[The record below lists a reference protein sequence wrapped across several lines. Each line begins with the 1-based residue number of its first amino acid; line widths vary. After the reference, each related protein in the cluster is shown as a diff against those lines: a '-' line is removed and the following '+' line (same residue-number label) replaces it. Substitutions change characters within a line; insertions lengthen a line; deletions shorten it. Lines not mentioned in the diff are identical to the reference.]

1 MTINISNWSRT
12 TKQLLIIAADCMLLP
27 FSLWASIGL
36 RLNSWDA
43 ASAYSW
49 WTFFLPSLIAIP
61 IFIRMGLYRA
71 VIRFL
76 GDRAMIT
83 IMLAVSISV
92 VVFAGV
98 YAFLGLPNIPRGA
111 LTIYWMLAIFTICVS
126 RFGAR
131 MVLRQ
136 LESRP
141 ERRRVII
148 YGAGNAG
155 QQLAMVLRINRN
167 YHPVAFVDDEVGQR
181 GLAINGITVYSRDRL
196 ESLIEKYDVSEV
208 MLAMPSAPR
217 NRRIEIINELVP
229 LHVRVQVVPDFVELM
244 GSEVKISDVREVEV
258 DELLGRDAVP
268 PVQRL
273 LAANIEGKAV
283 MVTGAG
289 GSIGSELCRQI
300 LANKPSILVLYELT
314 EFALYKIERE
324 LQLTVQ
330 THKLDIKVLPM
341 LGSVQNEERL
351 ANIMR
356 RYGIQTMYHAAAYK
370 HVPLVECNMVEGIV
384 NNVFGTRAA
393 ALAAISANVETFV
406 LISTDKAVRPTN
418 VMGASK
424 RMAEL
429 VLQSLASDSSVSTRF
444 SIVRFGNVLGSSG
457 SVVPLFR
464 QQIARGGPVTV
475 THPDII
481 RYFMTIPEA
490 SQLVI
495 QAGALGG
502 NGEVFVL
509 DMGEPVKIIDLARR
523 MINLSG
529 FSVKDTTNPFGDIEI
544 TFTGLRPGEKLYEEL
559 LIGGDV
565 TGTSHP
571 RIMKANENH
580 LSRSQMDKVIVG
592 LATACS
598 SNNLEAIRQILQEYV
613 AGYSPKSGIID
624 YLPEEKDSCPESCPK
639 EVPGNAMVISA
650 GSQRSS
656 RKVMQVSLES
666 AAARQLV
673 EPTMLNGPHS

>member
-1 MTINISNWSRT
+1 MARNISNWSRT
-12 TKQLLIIAADCMLLP
+12 TKRSLIMAADCLLLP

-36 RLNSWDA
+36 RLNSWQA
-43 ASAYSW
+43 ASVYSW
-49 WTFFLPSLIAIP
+49 WIFFLPSLIAIP

-76 GDRAMIT
+76 GDRAAIT
-83 IMLAVSISV
+83 ILLAVSISV

-111 LTIYWMLAIFTICVS
+111 LVIYWVLAVFTIGVS
-126 RFGAR
+126 RFVAR
-131 MVLRQ
+131 LLLRQ
-136 LESRP
+136 LESKHG
-141 ERRRVII
+141 RRRVII
-148 YGAGNAG
+148 YGAGTAG
-155 QQLAMVLRINRN
+155 QQLVMALRISRE
-167 YHPVAFVDDEVGQR
+167 YHPVAFVDDDLTQS
-181 GLAINGITVYSRDRL
+181 GLTINGLTVHPSDRL
-196 ESLIEKYDVSEV
+196 ESLIEKLDVAEIL
-208 MLAMPSAPR
+208 LAMPSAPR

-229 LHVRVQVVPDFVELM
+229 LHVRVQVVPSFVDVV
-244 GSEVKISDVREVEV
+244 GGDVQASDIREVGV

-268 PVQRL
+268 PDQRL
-273 LAANIEGKAV
+273 LGANIRGKAV

-300 LANKPSILVLYELT
+300 VANRPSILVLYELS
-314 EFALYKIERE
+314 EFALYSIERE
-324 LQLTVQ
+324 LRLTIQ
-330 THKLDIKVLPM
+330 SHKLEIEVLPV
-341 LGSVQNEERL
+341 LGSVQNAGRL
-351 ANIMR
+351 DSIMR
-356 RYGIQTMYHAAAYK
+356 RYAIQTVYHAAAYK

-384 NNVFGTRAA
+384 NNVFGTRAT
-393 ALAAISANVETFV
+393 ALAAISAGVETFV

-429 VLQSLASDSSVSTRF
+429 VLQSLASDRLVKTRF

-475 THPDII
+475 THPEII

-529 FSVKDTTNPFGDIEI
+529 YTVKDASNPYGDIEI
-544 TFTGLRPGEKLYEEL
+544 AFSGLRPGEKLYEEL

-565 TGTSHP
+565 TGTPHP
-571 RIMKANENH
+571 RIMKAHESH
-580 LSRSQMDKVIVG
+580 LSRVRMDEVLID
-592 LATACS
+592 LAKTCTE
-598 SNNLEAIRQILQEYV
+598 NDLEAIRGILLEYV
-613 AGYSPKSGIID
+613 SGYSPERDIVD
-624 YLPEEKDSCPESCPK
+624 HLPEL
-639 EVPGNAMVISA
+639 NT
-650 GSQRSS
+650 
-656 RKVMQVSLES
+656 
-666 AAARQLV
+666 
-673 EPTMLNGPHS
+673 EPNPVLPTQA

>member
-1 MTINISNWSRT
+1 MTINISSWSRT
-12 TKQLLIIAADCMLLP
+12 TKQMLIIAADCLLLP

-43 ASAYSW
+43 ANAYSW
-49 WTFFLPSLIAIP
+49 WIFFLPSLVAIP

-83 IMLAVSISV
+83 ILLAVSISV
-92 VVFAGV
+92 MVFAGV

-111 LTIYWMLAIFTICVS
+111 LTIYWVLSTFTICVS
-126 RFGAR
+126 RFVAR
-131 MVLRQ
+131 IVLHQ
-136 LESRP
+136 LEYQP
-141 ERRRVII
+141 GRRRVII

-167 YHPVAFVDDEVGQR
+167 YHPVAFVDDEIGQR
-181 GLAINGITVYSRDRL
+181 GLAINGITVYSPDRL
-196 ESLIEKYDVSEV
+196 ESLIHKFDVSEV
-208 MLAMPSAPR
+208 MLAMPSAPH
-217 NRRIEIINELVP
+217 NHRIEIINKLVP
-229 LHVRVQVVPDFVELM
+229 LHVRVQVVPSFVQIM
-244 GSEVKISDVREVEV
+244 GGKVKMSDVREVEV

-268 PVQRL
+268 PDQHL
-273 LAANIEGKAV
+273 LAANIVGKAV

-300 LANKPSILVLYELT
+300 LANRPSILVLYELS
-314 EFALYKIERE
+314 EFALYNIERE
-324 LQLTVQ
+324 LRLTVQ

-356 RYGIQTMYHAAAYK
+356 QYGIQTMYHAAAYK
-370 HVPLVECNMVEGIV
+370 HVPLVECNMIEGVV
-384 NNVFGTRAA
+384 NNVFGTQAA

-429 VLQSLASDSSVSTRF
+429 VLQSLASDSSVPTRF

-464 QQIARGGPVTV
+464 QQIAHGGPITV
-475 THPDII
+475 THPEII

-509 DMGEPVKIIDLARR
+509 DMGEPVKIIDLACR
-523 MINLSG
+523 MVNLSG
-529 FSVKDTTNPFGDIEI
+529 FTVKDTSNPFGDIEI
-544 TFTGLRPGEKLYEEL
+544 IFTGLRPGEKLYEEL

-571 RIMKANENH
+571 RIMKAHESY
-580 LSRSQMDKVIVG
+580 LSRPLMDKVLVN
-592 LATACS
+592 LSKACS
-598 SNNLEAIRQILQEYV
+598 NNQLEAIRQILLEYV
-613 AGYSPKSGIID
+613 AGYSPKCDIID
-624 YLPEEKDSCPESCPK
+624 YLPEPKKFGPKSRVEDADDSS
-639 EVPGNAMVISA
+639 VISA
-650 GSQRSS
+650 DSHRNS
-656 RKVMQVSLES
+656 RIVVQMPMES
-666 AAARQLV
+666 H
-673 EPTMLNGPHS
+673 PTQHLRAHDAH